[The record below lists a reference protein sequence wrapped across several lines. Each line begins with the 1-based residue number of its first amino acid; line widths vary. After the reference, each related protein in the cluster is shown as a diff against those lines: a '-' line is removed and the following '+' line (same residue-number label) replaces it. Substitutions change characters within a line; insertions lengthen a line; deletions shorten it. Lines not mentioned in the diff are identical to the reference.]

1 MLELK
6 RQINRFLRE
15 YDKLLEEIELLNN
28 IILSYEKQYQEIGNN
43 PQNDKYKEVYLKEEF
58 ETFKRGYGRQH
69 EWLLQK
75 QEIIVKSIT
84 KINKM
89 IGYEENN
96 ADSDSE

>member
-1 MLELK
+1 MLKLK
-6 RQINRFLRE
+6 RQRNRFLRE

-28 IILSYEKQYQEIGNN
+28 IILSYEKQYQEIGND
-43 PQNDKYKEVYLKEEF
+43 PQNDRYKEIYLKEEF
-58 ETFKRGYGRQH
+58 EVFKRRYGGRH

-75 QEIIVKSIT
+75 QEIIVKSIV

-89 IGYEENN
+89 IGYKEDN